1 MAENQERNFRKV
13 RRGYVVSEA
22 MDKTIAVELEQ
33 RSTHP
38 LYGKVVRSTRKVKAH
53 DEHNEAHI
61 GDLVSIMETRHVS
74 KTKCWRLE
82 SIIERA
88 K

>member
-1 MAENQERNFRKV
+1 MAEERNFRKV
-13 RRGYVVSEA
+13 RRGYVVSDK
-22 MDKTIAVELEQ
+22 MDKTITVELEQ
-33 RSTHP
+33 RSTP
-38 LYGKVVRSTRKVKAH
+38 PRDGKGVRSTRKGKAH

-61 GDLVSIMETRHVS
+61 GDLVSIMETRPLS
-74 KTKCWRLE
+74 KTKRWRLE

>member
-1 MAENQERNFRKV
+1 MAEERNFRKV
-13 RRGYVVSEA
+13 RQGYVTSEA
-22 MDKTIAVELEQ
+22 MDKTITVELEQ

-38 LYGKVVRSTRKVKAH
+38 LYGKVVRSNRKVKAH

-61 GDLVSIMETRHVS
+61 GDLVSTMETRPLS
-74 KTKCWRLE
+74 KTKRWRLD